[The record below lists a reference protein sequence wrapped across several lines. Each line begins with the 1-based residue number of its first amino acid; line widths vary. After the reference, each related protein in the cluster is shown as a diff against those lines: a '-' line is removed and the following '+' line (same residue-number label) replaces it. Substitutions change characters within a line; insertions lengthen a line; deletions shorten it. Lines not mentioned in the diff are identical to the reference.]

1 MLFSKIDQ
9 MPKKGCIFGVA
20 LNNLE
25 TYVENVVQTV
35 IFTKSPKNKDDDS
48 TPPCRKPNILLT
60 HSLLVRIANFILMSF
75 RSRYVAN
82 ITLT

>member
-1 MLFSKIDQ
+1 MLFSKIDL

-48 TPPCRKPNILLT
+48 TPPCRKPNILPT
-60 HSLLVRIANFILMSF
+60 DCKYLLSI
-75 RSRYVAN
+75 
-82 ITLT
+82 ITTYIFYFS